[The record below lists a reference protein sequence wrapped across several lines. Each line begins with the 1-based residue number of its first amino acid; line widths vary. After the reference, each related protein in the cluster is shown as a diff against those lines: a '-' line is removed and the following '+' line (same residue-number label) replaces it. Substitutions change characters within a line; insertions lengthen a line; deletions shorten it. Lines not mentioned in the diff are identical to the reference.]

1 MVVNDFY
8 TDGAFYMRY
17 DRSDSSWYIRQWD
30 ISARSKRAIE
40 ESSRRL
46 QMRVVLI
53 RLGVI

>member
-1 MVVNDFY
+1 MSIGSFY
-8 TDGAFYMRY
+8 YDNSLYLFYNRR
-17 DRSDSSWYIRQWD
+17 DDSWR
-30 ISARSKRAIE
+30 ISQRKHPSSSERAIE